1 LYACLHAFPIFSNYF
16 FAWRISMYYEPLPPY
31 PPIDGRHSVIRSSAE
46 AFGVKVPPPRPDHRN
61 AAAKAHELLPSYGA
75 AMRGPAERTARTL
88 ADVDRA
94 AASQSA
100 REIRGQALDHES
112 VLALKVEIS
121 ALKAALA
128 SVRTEL
134 AEVRDAQGSFT
145 GDAA

>member
-1 LYACLHAFPIFSNYF
+1 
-16 FAWRISMYYEPLPPY
+16 MYYEPLPPY
-31 PPIDGRHSVIRSSAE
+31 PPMDGRPTVIRSSAE
-46 AFGVKVPPPRPDHRN
+46 AFGLKVPPARPDRRN
-61 AAAKAHELLPSYGA
+61 AASKANELLPAYGA
-75 AMRGPAERTARTL
+75 AMRGPAERPAHTL

-100 REIRGQALDHES
+100 REAHGNALDHES
-112 VLALKVEIS
+112 VLALKVETS

-134 AEVRDAQGSFT
+134 AEVRDAQGSFA